1 MKPKPKKLMNY
12 PAACG
17 RVVHFLTTFEQMI
30 FTEQDNLDKLI
41 PRFAKDEKEIEKIRA
56 LVADLHTQQT
66 IYIADSR
73 NLSMIPDE
81 SVHLVLTSPPYWNL
95 KKYNDHKNQLGHIDN
110 YLNFL
115 DQLDMVW
122 TECYKKLVIG
132 GRMVIVVGDVL
143 LSRRAYGR
151 HKIIPLHAD
160 IQVRCEKIGFDN
172 LAPIFWHKI
181 SNASF
186 EVSGNTKFLGKPYEP
201 NGIIKH
207 DIEYILMLRKNGG
220 YRKPTL
226 EQRRYSIISE
236 KEFNK
241 WYKQIW
247 DFNGASTS
255 NHPAP
260 FPEELSN
267 RIVRMFSFAGDIV
280 LDPFLGSGTT
290 MVSASKV
297 GRNCIGIEVDKLYAE
312 FSYQRLSK
320 TFNLFSQ
327 SKIDLELID
336 FSNVQTS
343 SK

>member
-1 MKPKPKKLMNY
+1 MI
-12 PAACG
+12 
-17 RVVHFLTTFEQMI
+17 LTA
-30 FTEQDNLDKLI
+30 QDSLDKVI
-41 PRFAKDEKEIEKIRA
+41 PRLAKDEKELEKIREE
-56 LVADLHTQQT
+56 VSNTQTQQT
-66 IYIADSR
+66 IYIGDSR

-95 KKYNDHKNQLGHIDN
+95 KKYNDHESQLGHIDD
-110 YLNFL
+110 YQNFL
-115 DQLDMVW
+115 DQLDKVW
-122 TECYKKLVIG
+122 KECYKKLVIG
-132 GRMVIVVGDVL
+132 GRMVVVVGDVL
-143 LSRRAYGR
+143 LSRREHGR
-151 HKIIPLHAD
+151 HKVVPLHAD

-220 YRKPTL
+220 YRKPTQ
-226 EQRRYSIISE
+226 EQRRLSIISE
-236 KEFNK
+236 KEFNQ

-247 DFNGASTS
+247 DFNGASTK

-260 FPEELSN
+260 YPEELSN
-267 RIVRMFSFAGDIV
+267 RIVRMFSFVGDTV

-290 MVSASKV
+290 MISSLRI
-297 GRNCIGIEVDKLYAE
+297 GRNCIGIEVDKSYAQL
-312 FSYQRLSK
+312 SQKRLCKS
-320 TFNLFSQ
+320 
-327 SKIDLELID
+327 IDLLKQGKVELDLID
-336 FSNVQTS
+336 NTHEHTS

>member
-1 MKPKPKKLMNY
+1 
-12 PAACG
+12 
-17 RVVHFLTTFEQMI
+17 MI
-30 FTEQDNLDKLI
+30 LTEQESLDKII
-41 PRFAKDEKEIEKIRA
+41 PRLAKDEIQLEKIRQE
-56 LVADLHTQQT
+56 VSNVPTRQT

-95 KKYNDHKNQLGHIDN
+95 KEYNEHESQLGHIDD
-110 YLNFL
+110 YGMFL
-115 DQLDMVW
+115 DQLDKVW
-122 TECYKKLVIG
+122 KECYCKLAVG
-132 GRMVIVVGDVL
+132 GRMVVVVGDVL
-143 LSRRAYGR
+143 LSRRENGR
-151 HKIIPLHAD
+151 HKVVPLHAD

-181 SNASF
+181 SNANF

-220 YRKPTL
+220 YRKPTQ
-226 EQRRYSIISE
+226 EQRTLSIISE

-247 DFNGASTS
+247 DFNGASTKS
-255 NHPAP
+255 HPAP
-260 FPEELSN
+260 YPEELSN
-267 RIVRMFSFAGDIV
+267 RIVRMFSFVGDTV

-290 MVSASKV
+290 MLSASHI
-297 GRNCIGIEVDKLYAE
+297 GRNCVGIEVDKSYAQLSLRRLYK
-312 FSYQRLSK
+312 SLDLSK
-320 TFNLFSQ
+320 PG
-327 SKIDLELID
+327 KIELNLID
-336 FSNVQTS
+336 TTANEQTS